1 MNVPEGTPMDT
12 SVSAVEQARCL
23 PPGRLRQEYLDLLEL
38 LGHGRFQLRVLFCA
52 HLSLVMLLFHNWSA
66 HVLTQPV
73 DHWCKP
79 PALFAH
85 LTRDQWLNVSVPIV
99 EDSHGNRHHSQCAM
113 YDLST
118 IVFNGS
124 RLEVPCDAWDY
135 DLPPDTNT
143 MVSKWD
149 LVCERASYVPMAHA
163 YYTVGGVLGA
173 PLLGQL
179 ADRAGRR
186 PVVFGGLLLSML
198 SVFVAT
204 AADSFT
210 PFVAAHAIV
219 ALSATAVHVLTSVLL
234 FESSSS
240 AYRTLYIAAAETGAP
255 LMHAASLCPWLQ
267 GMDLRLARIT
277 LVLSMIL
284 LSLAFHAVAESP
296 RWLLAVGRY
305 DALTAVLARLAQA
318 NGVQLGDVWRLV
330 HYAEVVKPL
339 QAGRPFRLSD
349 VLLLPELRSRTV
361 ALSVVWFWCSFTV
374 NSIALVRPRS
384 TTGMLNLAL
393 ALLMLVPVY
402 ATGYPLVTR
411 WPRCTSLHVAL
422 MVASVVAAT
431 AGAAAYYENT
441 LIVEYLVDLLLA
453 VTQLCLLVAKLQT
466 YECFPSAV
474 RATAV
479 HTAAATGCLGQGAA
493 QFLVDAAQAAHVT
506 SALVAVAVGL
516 LVCGL
521 AIHWLPETKD
531 VELPEVQRE
540 VLAQGMQQQASSPSK
555 EPMLPAV
562 SVDSMPPATRQRAP
576 STADNAAAK
585 N

>member
-339 QAGRPFRLSD
+339 QIDDGHAEPGARAPD
-349 VLLLPELRSRTV
+349 
-361 ALSVVWFWCSFTV
+361 
-374 NSIALVRPRS
+374 
-384 TTGMLNLAL
+384 
-393 ALLMLVPVY
+393 
-402 ATGYPLVTR
+402 
-411 WPRCTSLHVAL
+411 
-422 MVASVVAAT
+422 
-431 AGAAAYYENT
+431 AGARVRHGLPAGHQVAPLHEPPRGSDGG
-441 LIVEYLVDLLLA
+441 VRGCGHSGSRRLLR
-453 VTQLCLLVAKLQT
+453 
-466 YECFPSAV
+466 E
-474 RATAV
+474 
-479 HTAAATGCLGQGAA
+479 H
-493 QFLVDAAQAAHVT
+493 AHRRIP
-506 SALVAVAVGL
+506 G
-516 LVCGL
+516 G
-521 AIHWLPETKD
+521 
-531 VELPEVQRE
+531 
-540 VLAQGMQQQASSPSK
+540 
-555 EPMLPAV
+555 PAV
-562 SVDSMPPATRQRAP
+562 SCDPAVLAGGQAADVRVLPKRRQGHCCAHGGRNGMPRTGRRPVPGGRRASRSRHLGPRGCRSGPPGLRAGHPLATRDQGRRAARSAEGSP
-576 STADNAAAK
+576 RAGNAAAGFVAVQRTNAPGGERRQYAAGHAPAGPLHSRQRRRK
-585 N
+585 ELKRAETSAARQVALP